1 MLSTF
6 LGVRL
11 VHFLS
16 TYLCSVGQRCEST
29 PEFSIVYMKL
39 FISLTHIHHTI
50 FDNNC
55 SSKFLNI
62 REYLDEGQNYIL
74 VTQKIMEINTFGYSD
89 LNLISSEFRS
99 PGGEFK
105 S

>member
-1 MLSTF
+1 
-6 LGVRL
+6 
-11 VHFLS
+11 
-16 TYLCSVGQRCEST
+16 
-29 PEFSIVYMKL
+29 MKL
-39 FISLTHIHHTI
+39 FICLTHIHHII

-62 REYLDEGQNYIL
+62 REYLGEGQNYIL

-99 PGGEFK
+99 PGSEYK

>member
-1 MLSTF
+1 M
-6 LGVRL
+6 
-11 VHFLS
+11 
-16 TYLCSVGQRCEST
+16 
-29 PEFSIVYMKL
+29 I
-39 FISLTHIHHTI
+39 I
-50 FDNNC
+50 NC

-62 REYLDEGQNYIL
+62 RKCLGEGKNYIL
-74 VTQKIMEINTFGYSD
+74 VTERIMEINTFGYSD